1 MLFQDRQDAA
11 KQLLW
16 LLEEFRN
23 KEVVVLAI
31 PRGGV
36 PIGCILA
43 KELNAS
49 LDLLLSKKIGA
60 PGNPEFAIGAVG
72 PDFIWVESQLDIDPS
87 YIEKETNRIR
97 AELTRRQTIFNK
109 YKTPTPLKDKI
120 VIITDDGIA
129 TGRTILAALPTIRKQ
144 QPDSII
150 VATPVCSPQAR
161 TLLEPQVEQLISC
174 ADPDPFIGVGR
185 FYQNFEEVTDQQV
198 LLLLDSFYQT
208 HTHVAK
214 N

>member
-49 LDLLLSKKIGA
+49 LDLLLSKKLEHLEI
-60 PGNPEFAIGAVG
+60 PN
-72 PDFIWVESQLDIDPS
+72 L
-87 YIEKETNRIR
+87 
-97 AELTRRQTIFNK
+97 
-109 YKTPTPLKDKI
+109 PL
-120 VIITDDGIA
+120 
-129 TGRTILAALPTIRKQ
+129 
-144 QPDSII
+144 
-150 VATPVCSPQAR
+150 
-161 TLLEPQVEQLISC
+161 EQLARILY
-174 ADPDPFIGVGR
+174 G
-185 FYQNFEEVTDQQV
+185 
-198 LLLLDSFYQT
+198 
-208 HTHVAK
+208 
-214 N
+214 